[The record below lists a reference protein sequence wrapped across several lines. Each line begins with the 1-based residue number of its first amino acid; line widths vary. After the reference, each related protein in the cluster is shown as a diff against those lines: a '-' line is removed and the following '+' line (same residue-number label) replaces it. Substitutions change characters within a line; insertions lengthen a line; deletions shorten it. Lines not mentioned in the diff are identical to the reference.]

1 MGRTAGEDESFAGGS
16 TVSTAIDGSDAG
28 NFRVLQ
34 RHSSSESILRRRSK
48 SNPTTS
54 TSPRPTPAT
63 PTPMTPT
70 KRAMLTNRFLSGDT
84 GDNDVKNGITHSL
97 SLPVAAVDAMG
108 STNGNAQP
116 VARVAFLTAP
126 PSPNDAH
133 VLKSRSM
140 GHSSSTNA
148 SPKVGSNS
156 NSSSSMTA
164 QSPLAMQRM
173 QRLHNL
179 QVQTDFSLPA
189 STVIHQS
196 PRMAASVKS
205 DDKAVTPTL
214 AQESHAKAIVPG
226 TATAPSQPQPPPHA
240 FRLSDFFYKEIF
252 GVHDIKQ
259 TDGMHQERVQ
269 NFLVVPY
276 NIEQLFVFGVFLAL
290 DSFLYVFTYLPLR
303 ILFACGCAVTS
314 SFHTRVFR
322 RTHFYD
328 LMVAVII
335 FVGTLVLWR
344 VDMSRV
350 YHAIRGQAMIKLY
363 VLFTMIEIFDRLFS
377 SLGQDILDSLY
388 YTAKYQPRRVTRM
401 FLDFMV
407 AIIYVVTINVAI
419 NSSNTSLL
427 TLLISNN
434 FAELKSCVFKK
445 FEEQNLFQIAC
456 SDIVE
461 RFKLLLIIGL
471 ILLQS
476 NAKDVAYGTTMVM
489 TAEMTID
496 WLKHAF
502 ITKFNQIPP
511 SVYSKFIT
519 ILCRDLT
526 GWKNEDTILDHTHHV
541 SRRLGLVSL
550 PLACVVLRMV
560 MKALADAPFEL
571 GSVSG
576 VLMTVAFFMCL
587 AAFKALLSLVLM
599 IYACKSGRLDDTR
612 PKSPR
617 AVRHLES
624 IQRYKF

>member
-1 MGRTAGEDESFAGGS
+1 MQGG
-16 TVSTAIDGSDAG
+16 VSSGSPKQA
-28 NFRVLQ
+28 
-34 RHSSSESILRRRSK
+34 S
-48 SNPTTS
+48 TTS
-54 TSPRPTPAT
+54 TQSSKVVELPQGRICTSPVSVTAT
-63 PTPMTPT
+63 N
-70 KRAMLTNRFLSGDT
+70 AIASAEL
-84 GDNDVKNGITHSL
+84 DVKPEENESHCVTSN
-97 SLPVAAVDAMG
+97 PVAAVPAKDVKAE
-108 STNGNAQP
+108 A
-116 VARVAFLTAP
+116 
-126 PSPNDAH
+126 ND
-133 VLKSRSM
+133 
-140 GHSSSTNA
+140 
-148 SPKVGSNS
+148 
-156 NSSSSMTA
+156 
-164 QSPLAMQRM
+164 
-173 QRLHNL
+173 
-179 QVQTDFSLPA
+179 
-189 STVIHQS
+189 
-196 PRMAASVKS
+196 VKS
-205 DDKAVTPTL
+205 DASVALPGIGEERDEDVKEEVKS
-214 AQESHAKAIVPG
+214 ESSSPRKLNRLRSR
-226 TATAPSQPQPPPHA
+226 PSLQIKTSFDSHNPKSTQPYV

-269 NFLVVPY
+269 NFLAVPY
-276 NIEQLFVFGVFLAL
+276 RLEQLFVFGIFLAL

-335 FVGTLVLWR
+335 AVATSLLWK

-350 YHAIRGQAMIKLY
+350 YHVIRGQAMIKLY
-363 VLFTMIEIFDRLFS
+363 VLFTMIEIFDRLFC
-377 SLGQDILDSLY
+377 SLGQDVLDSLY
-388 YTAKYQPRRVTRM
+388 YTAKYQPRRVGRM
-401 FLDFMV
+401 SLDFAV
-407 AIIYVVTINVAI
+407 SIVYVDIQFSLHETALDPCFITINVAI

-445 FEEQNLFQIAC
+445 FEEQNLFQVTC

-476 NAKDVAYGTTMVM
+476 SAGDIAYGTTMVM
-489 TAEMTID
+489 VAEMIID

-511 SVYSKFIT
+511 TAYSKFIT

-550 PLACVVLRMV
+550 PLACVVLCMV
-560 MKALADAPFEL
+560 GKALIDAPISFI
-571 GSVSG
+571 SPSG
-576 VLMTVAFFMCL
+576 IAMTGAFFMCL

-599 IYACKSGRLDDTR
+599 IYACRSGRLDDTR

-617 AVRHLES
+617 AVRQLES
-624 IQRYKF
+624 IQKYRH